1 MKKIVSTNDAPAA
14 IGPYSQAIRSREMLF
29 SAGQIA
35 LDPRTGQL
43 VGDDIAEQ
51 TRRVLENLSAILRAE
66 HLNFQHVVKTTIFLT
81 DMNDFQAVNEIYGTY
96 FRQNPPARSTV
107 GVASLPKGAK
117 IEIEMIAMAGEALDG
132 GKVVGGTS
140 G

>member
-1 MKKIVSTNDAPAA
+1 MKQIVSTNGAPAA
-14 IGPYSQAIRSREMLF
+14 IGPYSQAIRSGGMLF

-43 VGDDIAEQ
+43 IGDDIAAQ

-66 HLNFQHVVKTTIFLT
+66 HLNFGHVVKTTIFLT
-81 DMNDFQAVNEIYGTY
+81 NMNDFQTVNEIYGTY
-96 FRQNPPARSTV
+96 FRQNPPARSTI
-107 GVASLPKGAK
+107 GVASLPKSAK
-117 IEIEMIAMAGEALDG
+117 IEIEMIAMVGEDSDG
-132 GKVVGGTS
+132 GKIVGDTS

>member
-1 MKKIVSTNDAPAA
+1 MKKIVSTDGAPAA

-117 IEIEMIAMAGEALDG
+117 IEIEMIAMAGEALNG
-132 GKVVGGTS
+132 GKVVGDTS

>member
-1 MKKIVSTNDAPAA
+1 MKKIVSTNGAPAA
-14 IGPYSQAIRSREMLF
+14 IGPYSQAIRSGGMLF

-43 VGDDIAEQ
+43 IGDDIAAQ

-66 HLNFQHVVKTTIFLT
+66 HLNFEHVVKTTIFLT
-81 DMNDFQAVNEIYGTY
+81 DMNDFQSVNEIYGTY
-96 FRQNPPARSTV
+96 FRQNPPARSTI

-117 IEIEMIAMAGEALDG
+117 IEIDMIAMAGEDSDG
-132 GKVVGGTS
+132 GKIVGDTS

>member
-1 MKKIVSTNDAPAA
+1 MKKIVSTNEAPAA
-14 IGPYSQAIRSREMLF
+14 IGPYSQAVHSGGMLF

-43 VGDDIAEQ
+43 VSGGIADQ
-51 TRRVLENLSAILRAE
+51 TRRVLENLSAILNAA
-66 HLNFQHVVKTTIFLT
+66 HLSFDHVMKTTIFLS
-81 DMNDFQAVNEIYGTY
+81 DMNDFQMVNEIYATY
-96 FRQNPPARSTV
+96 FRESPPARSTV

-117 IEIEMIAMAGEALDG
+117 VEIEVIAMASDDTTAANTVSD
-132 GKVVGGTS
+132 TS